1 VDDVEVDLVDAQPSE
16 AVLDLGDGVL
26 PGGVELGRD
35 EELLAQVHRIFEV
48 MNVDTLV
55 AMHESLPV
63 AIASL
68 PAVRAANGSA
78 NADAA

>member
-1 VDDVEVDLVDAQPSE
+1 LHTNPE
-16 AVLDLGDGVL
+16 AFLNVSVVAIPAGI
-26 PGGVELGRD
+26 
-35 EELLAQVHRIFEV
+35 QVHRIFEV

-55 AMHESLPV
+55 AMHESSPV

-68 PAVRAANGSA
+68 PAVPAANGSA

>member
-1 VDDVEVDLVDAQPSE
+1 MLLVAAKQ
-16 AVLDLGDGVL
+16 LRLR
-26 PGGVELGRD
+26 GGGLIPAGT
-35 EELLAQVHRIFEV
+35 QVHRSFEV
-48 MNVDTLV
+48 MNVNTLV

-68 PAVRAANGSA
+68 PAVPAANGSA

>member
-1 VDDVEVDLVDAQPSE
+1 MSPSSRFP
-16 AVLDLGDGVL
+16 AGT
-26 PGGVELGRD
+26 
-35 EELLAQVHRIFEV
+35 QVHRIFEV

-68 PAVRAANGSA
+68 PAVPAANGSA

>member
-1 VDDVEVDLVDAQPSE
+1 
-16 AVLDLGDGVL
+16 
-26 PGGVELGRD
+26 
-35 EELLAQVHRIFEV
+35 

-68 PAVRAANGSA
+68 PAVPAANGSA

>member
-1 VDDVEVDLVDAQPSE
+1 
-16 AVLDLGDGVL
+16 
-26 PGGVELGRD
+26 
-35 EELLAQVHRIFEV
+35 VHRIFEV

-55 AMHESLPV
+55 AMHESSPV

-68 PAVRAANGSA
+68 PAVPAANGSA